1 MLSRFRALLRPLQGP
16 LFFVVPML
24 TCAALAV
31 SLGIPR
37 SQAESGESFKTPSG
51 NIACMSIE
59 RVLRCDLRENSAPLP
74 PRPRD
79 CEGDFGN
86 AFQMGIKGK
95 SGRICHGDTVF
106 GGNQPV
112 LAYGHTWQ
120 YQGFTCVSQMNGLT
134 CRNADKKGWF
144 INKLEQKLF

>member
-1 MLSRFRALLRPLQGP
+1 MLSRFRSLVQPRQRP
-16 LFFVVPML
+16 LFFALPML

-31 SLGIPR
+31 SLGAPQTDAQGIV
-37 SQAESGESFKTPSG
+37 SFKTPSG
-51 NIACMSIE
+51 NIACMSVD
-59 RVLRCDLRENSAPLP
+59 RVLRCDLRENTAPLP

-86 AFQMGIKGK
+86 AFEMGIKGRAA
-95 SGRICHGDTVF
+95 RICHGDTVF
-106 GGNQPV
+106 GSNLPV
-112 LAYGHTWQ
+112 LAYGRTWQ